1 MERIYIWLKS
11 KWVKF
16 KLHKGR
22 RFMER
27 NCMERIRQGQTSCVG
42 ECAVNDW
49 VAIQNIIYETYMDT
63 KDRHG

>member
-1 MERIYIWLKS
+1 
-11 KWVKF
+11 
-16 KLHKGR
+16 
-22 RFMER
+22 MER